1 MAMLHYVDD
10 RPIVL
15 TERGTWEQGTEL
27 LHPKVAL
34 LFSAHIVPTSSTD
47 FEVRLGHQRQ
57 AIMVQDVGF
66 FAKSLRLERDE
77 EGRIKSLLVKVSD
90 GQDEVVDP
98 STFEQRDDGVF
109 YIRIKRNGFRT
120 RCRLSSAQY
129 HELALEAEETPDGV
143 GFQIGI
149 GDSYWVFGQPVGP
162 VSITL
167 Q

>member
-15 TERGTWEQGTEL
+15 TERGTWEQGSES
-27 LHPKVAL
+27 LHPKVGL
-34 LFSAHIVPTSSTD
+34 LFAAHIVPTSATD
-47 FEVRLGHQRQ
+47 FEVQLGHQRQ
-57 AIMVQDVGF
+57 AVVVRDVGF
-66 FAKSLRLERDE
+66 FVKSLRLERNDKGE
-77 EGRIKSLLVKVSD
+77 LTQIVAKISD
-90 GQDEVVDP
+90 GNEEAVDP

-109 YIRIKRNGFRT
+109 YFRVIRNGFHT

-129 HELALEAEETPDGV
+129 HELALEAEETPDGT

-149 GDSYWVFGQPVGP
+149 AAKPWVFGQSVGP
-162 VSITL
+162 VSIPI

>member
-1 MAMLHYVDD
+1 MLHYVDD

-15 TERGTWEQGTEL
+15 TERGSWEQGSEL

-34 LFSAHIVPTSSTD
+34 LFASHIVPTSTTE
-47 FEVRLGHQRQ
+47 FEVQLGRQRQ
-57 AIMVQDVGF
+57 AVQVQDVGYF
-66 FAKSLRLERDE
+66 VKSLRLERNE
-77 EGRIKSLLVKVSD
+77 NGELTKIVAKISD
-90 GQDEVVDP
+90 GNEEVVDP

-109 YIRIKRNGFRT
+109 YIRVVRNGFHT

-129 HELALEAEETPDGV
+129 HELALEAEETPDGT

-149 GDSYWVFGQPVGP
+149 GASYWVFGQSIGP
-162 VSITL
+162 VSIAV